1 MAGEYLWVTEGNAEG
16 STVALDDEFAIGRSE
31 SGEGRLGDDPEIS
44 RSHARFYRDEAG
56 RLMVADLGSTNGT
69 FVNETRIS
77 APQALQPGD
86 RVRTGKT
93 TMQVVG
99 AEDSAAAEATVLDQ
113 PTPPPPP
120 PPPAYEPAAQQP
132 AAFQAPTQ
140 PQEPAAAPGRR
151 RPGWLVPVLAGLG
164 ALLLIGGIVAVILV
178 AGGDDDGGGGGDE
191 LRGPEAEETVK
202 DYLRGFV
209 DGDGDAAC
217 DTLTDDY
224 REEIVDRLEASVE
237 EDVSDCP
244 ELIEALEEQFSTQ
257 GGLTFEGEELTED
270 SIEDLDLK
278 SDVEVNTEG
287 EGESATVTGPN
298 GQQTFELEPVDGEW
312 KISDIPG

>member
-16 STVALDDEFAIGRSE
+16 TTVALDEDFLVGRSE

-44 RSHARFYRDEAG
+44 RAHARFYRDEAG

-93 TMQVVG
+93 TLQVV
-99 AEDSAAAEATVLDQ
+99 APEAAEETVLDQ

-132 AAFQAPTQ
+132 AAFQPPTQ
-140 PQEPAAAPGRR
+140 PQEPAAAPGRG
-151 RPGWLVPVLAGLG
+151 RPGWLVPLLAALG
-164 ALLLIGGIVAVILV
+164 ALLVIGGIVAVILV
-178 AGGDDDGGGGGDE
+178 AGGDDGGGDE
-191 LRGPEAEETVK
+191 LDGPGAEETVK
-202 DYLRGFV
+202 EYLRAYV

-217 DTLTDDY
+217 DQLTDDY
-224 REEIVDRLEASVE
+224 QEEIVERNEAFVD
-237 EDVSDCP
+237 EDVSECP
-244 ELIEALEEQFSTQ
+244 ELIEALEERLSGS
-257 GGLTFEGEELTED
+257 GGLTFEGEELNDD
-270 SIEDLDLK
+270 SIDDLDLK
-278 SDVEVNTEG
+278 SNVELNSEG
-287 EGESATVTGPN
+287 EGESATVEGPE
-298 GQQTFELEPVDGEW
+298 GQQKFELEPVDGEW
-312 KISDIPG
+312 KISDIPSN